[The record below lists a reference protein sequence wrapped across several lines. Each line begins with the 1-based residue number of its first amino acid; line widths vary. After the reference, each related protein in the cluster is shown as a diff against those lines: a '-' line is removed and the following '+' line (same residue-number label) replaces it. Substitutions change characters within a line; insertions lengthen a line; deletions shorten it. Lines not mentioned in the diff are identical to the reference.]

1 MTLLDIIKSQ
11 SLDIVIQWLL
21 IGIFLTIQG
30 IIAYRSYINNTTKHA
45 HWCQSVGMM
54 GTFFGIVYGMLSLDT
69 EELFQ
74 SVNGLINGMSLAF
87 VTSLTGMIFTHIIYY
102 LIEEDAAESDAELS
116 DVVLAIHSMDM
127 NVKAGFTMMGDY
139 MKPLYKSI
147 AGGEEGSLL
156 NQMTLM
162 RSNLSDKLD
171 TLNTSFGDFA
181 KLQAENNTKALVE
194 AIREVIGDF
203 NTKLNEQFGEN
214 FKELNNAVGD
224 LVTWQDN
231 YKDTVD
237 KSHEQFQLAT
247 TAIVTSKEMLE
258 SIEKQYEGNMKINK
272 DVKEAV
278 ALLKEEGLALSSHLE
293 AFNEMAKNAKT
304 AFPVIEQNIN
314 DLTHGFADKVHES
327 LTNVNDYVKD
337 QSESAKSVFEDINQT
352 TKDAMNVMKDSIK
365 ESNHAIQES
374 SKKMTETINGSVKDI
389 STSLT
394 NSFEEAMNNINQI
407 QQKIGENME
416 NTIHQIDESHRQ
428 ELENSLQSL
437 GSQLASL
444 SNRFVDDYSKITSR
458 MSDLITMAQ
467 S

>member
-1 MTLLDIIKSQ
+1 MTLLDIIKAQ
-11 SLDIVIQWLL
+11 PIDSLVQWS
-21 IGIFLTIQG
+21 IIFAFVSGQAM
-30 IIAYRSYINNTTKHA
+30 IAHKCYQDKTVKYA

-69 EELFQ
+69 EKLFE
-74 SVNGLINGMSLAF
+74 SVSGLIDGMSLAF
-87 VTSLTGMIFTHIIYY
+87 ITSLTGMIFTHILYY
-102 LIEEDAAESDAELS
+102 FIQEDSAESDAELS
-116 DVVLAIHSMDM
+116 DVVKALYKMDTNM
-127 NVKAGFTMMGDY
+127 KEGFIMMGDF

-162 RSNLSDKLD
+162 RTNLGDKLD

-247 TAIVTSKEMLE
+247 AAIVTSKEMLE

-278 ALLKEEGLALSSHLE
+278 SLLKDEGLALSAHLE
-293 AFNEMAKNAKT
+293 VFNEMATNAKD
-304 AFPVIEQNIN
+304 AFPIIEKNIDNLTQGFATKVDDSINSVTSYIEKQNESAQTVIE
-314 DLTHGFADKVHES
+314 GFNKS
-327 LTNVNDYVKD
+327 TNETL
-337 QSESAKSVFEDINQT
+337 Q
-352 TKDAMNVMKDSIK
+352 VMQDSI
-365 ESNHAIQES
+365 ENSNNAIQES
-374 SKKMTETINGSVKDI
+374 SKVMTETITGTVKDI

-444 SNRFVDDYSKITSR
+444 SNQFVNDYGKITSR
-458 MSDLITMAQ
+458 MNDLITMAQ

>member
-1 MTLLDIIKSQ
+1 MTLLDILKSQ
-11 SLDIVIQWLL
+11 SLDMLVQWVL
-21 IGIFLTIQG
+21 IGIFFSIQAA
-30 IIAYRSYINNTTKHA
+30 IAYRSFINNTTKDA
-45 HWCQSVGMM
+45 HWCQSMGMM

-69 EELFQ
+69 DELFK

-87 VTSLTGMIFTHIIYY
+87 VTSLSGMVFTHLIYY
-102 LIEEDAAESDAELS
+102 FIDEDSAESEAELS
-116 DVVLAIHSMDM
+116 DVVKVLKNMDSNM
-127 NVKAGFTMMGDY
+127 ANGFIMMGDL

-147 AGGEEGSLL
+147 AGGDEGSLL

-231 YKDTVD
+231 YKETVD

-258 SIEKQYEGNMKINK
+258 SIEKQYEGNMKINE
-272 DVKEAV
+272 DVKDAV
-278 ALLKEEGLALSSHLE
+278 SLLKDEGLALSSHLE
-293 AFNEMAKNAKT
+293 VFNDVANNAKNA
-304 AFPVIEQNIN
+304 FPMIEKNI
-314 DLTHGFADKVHES
+314 DSLTQGFATKVDES
-327 LTNVNDYVKD
+327 LTNVSAYIKD
-337 QSESAKSVFEDINQT
+337 QNDSAKNVIEGFNKSTNETLQ
-352 TKDAMNVMKDSIK
+352 VMKESI
-365 ESNHAIQES
+365 ENSNNAIQES
-374 SKKMTETINGSVKDI
+374 SKVMTETISGTVKDI
-389 STSLT
+389 SVSLT
-394 NSFEEAMNNINQI
+394 SSFEEAMNNINQI

-444 SNRFVDDYSKITSR
+444 SNRFVDDYAKITSR
-458 MSDLITMAQ
+458 MNDLITMAQ
-467 S
+467 G